1 MIYSIFKKKQFVLTT
16 FLLLII
22 GTSAFAQTANTE
34 DYDGDGILNNADSD
48 DDNDGI
54 LDINEYDCTASDLI
68 WGVPVWTGTGD
79 PDDEAE
85 INVTTTINATE
96 VTVTNTGT
104 DFVGNPGLD
113 VIEGTGFNGTDGLLI
128 NALADELIG
137 TSVVYTISFDRPVTG
152 LSFSVVDIDLNT
164 DPTNDFIDQVTVTAS
179 NESQNIALVN
189 GTDYTVPNPA
199 FVSDLGGGVFQG
211 LQLVPFSN
219 TTDGDVIFNIG
230 QPVDQIVIEYTNA
243 DATSFSEFTAI
254 LISDLSW
261 SCAYRDND
269 NDTLADHF
277 DSDSDADTCP
287 DALEGDG
294 GFTLGDLDA
303 QDSLGDT
310 VDLNGIPTIAGA
322 GQADVSSINASVTS
336 NECDDDGDGVINIT
350 DGANS
355 LDPCLPVQAAGY
367 TGYDSAN
374 AIWAAGD
381 CDGDTILNGDEVTN
395 ATDPYNT
402 DTDGDGVADNLEA
415 STAEALD
422 PCLPVQAAGYTG
434 YDSANAI
441 WAAGDCDGDTILNGD
456 EVTNATDPYNTDT
469 DGDGVAD
476 NLEASAA
483 EALDPCLPV
492 QAAGYTG
499 YDAANTIWA
508 AGDCDGDT
516 ILNGDEVTNATDPY
530 NTDTDG
536 DGVADNLEASTA
548 EALDPCLPVQAAG
561 YTGYDSANAI
571 WAAGD
576 CDGDTILNGDEV
588 TNATDPYNTDTDGD
602 GVADNLEASAAEA
615 LDPCLPVQVAGYTGY
630 DSANAIWA
638 AADCDGDGLIN
649 SVEVTNGTDP
659 YLLVD
664 TDGDG
669 IDDDNE
675 TNDGT
680 DLNDPCDP
688 VQGAGYTGYDSAN
701 AIWAAADCD
710 GDGVVN
716 GDEATNGTD
725 PYQASGDTDGD
736 GIDDDN
742 ETNDGTDLNDPC
754 DPVQGAGYTG
764 YDSANAIW
772 AAADCDG
779 DGVVNGDEDTNGTD
793 PYQASGDT
801 DGDGIDDDN
810 ETNDGTDLNDPC
822 DPAQGAGYTGYDSA
836 NAIWAA
842 ADCDGDGVV
851 NGDEDTNG
859 TDPYEP
865 SSDTD
870 GDGIDDDLEANNGTD
885 PNDPCDPVQSVGY
898 TGYDSA
904 NAIWAAADCDG
915 DGLTNSEELTLG
927 TEVYN
932 ADTDGDTINDGQEV
946 SDGTNPFEDC
956 DSVGGTPLPDSFCDR
971 DNDGLSD
978 EDETNLGTDP
988 DNPDSDGDTI
998 QDGEEVS
1005 DNTDPLDP
1013 CDSDGG
1019 TPPQG
1024 TICGVEIGNSI
1035 ITPDGDGTNDFFRID
1050 NIELF
1055 SNNSVEIINR
1065 WGTPVFKTENYD
1077 NNSNA
1082 FRGIANTGT
1091 SLNKGNVLPAGV
1103 YFYIIKYVDE
1113 GERRNA
1119 TGYLYINQ

>member
-79 PDDEAE
+79 PGDEAE

-113 VIEGTGFNGTDGLLI
+113 VTEGTGFNGTDGLLI

-137 TSVVYTISFDRPVTG
+137 TSIVYTISFDRPVTG

-230 QPVDQIVIEYTNA
+230 QPVDQIVIEFTNA

-367 TGYDSAN
+367 TGYDAAN

-415 STAEALD
+415 LAAEALD

-441 WAAGDCDGDTILNGD
+441 WAA
-456 EVTNATDPYNTDT
+456 
-469 DGDGVAD
+469 
-476 NLEASAA
+476 
-483 EALDPCLPV
+483 
-492 QAAGYTG
+492 
-499 YDAANTIWA
+499 
-508 AGDCDGDT
+508 
-516 ILNGDEVTNATDPY
+516 
-530 NTDTDG
+530 
-536 DGVADNLEASTA
+536 
-548 EALDPCLPVQAAG
+548 
-561 YTGYDSANAI
+561 
-571 WAAGD
+571 
-576 CDGDTILNGDEV
+576 
-588 TNATDPYNTDTDGD
+588 
-602 GVADNLEASAAEA
+602 
-615 LDPCLPVQVAGYTGY
+615 
-630 DSANAIWA
+630 
-638 AADCDGDGLIN
+638 ADCDGDGLIN
-649 SVEVTNGTDP
+649 SIEVTNGTDP

-688 VQGAGYTGYDSAN
+688 AQSAGYTGYDSAN

-710 GDGVVN
+710 SDGVVN

-736 GIDDDN
+736 GIDDNN
-742 ETNDGTDLNDPC
+742 EVNNGTDLNDPC
-754 DPVQGAGYTG
+754 DPVQSAGYTG

-822 DPAQGAGYTGYDSA
+822 DPVQGAGYTGYDSA